1 MRARAALL
9 LCDSATVVLLFA
21 AGVFAL
27 KDLVFEGT
35 VCYAL
40 SALNCAAGRMLVL
53 LPGEPWWRDWRR
65 G

>member
-1 MRARAALL
+1 
-9 LCDSATVVLLFA
+9 VLLFA
-21 AGVFAL
+21 AGVFTL
-27 KDLVFEGT
+27 KDLVFEGC

-40 SALNCAAGRMLVL
+40 SALNCAAGRLLVL